1 MAGLAGLKK
10 RDQPSNEDK
19 LVENFIAGADKRVKD
34 LEVKQKK
41 FVRCTFSLNEEV
53 SILIDELVVK
63 GQNAKASRSCM
74 VRIALEH
81 FAMKDSEEIKRIVN
95 ENFNN

>member
-10 RDQPSNEDK
+10 KDQLNNEDK
-19 LVENFIAGADKRVKD
+19 LVESFIAGADKRVKD

-53 SILIDELVVK
+53 STLIDELVVK
-63 GQNAKASRSCM
+63 GQNAKASRSCI

-81 FAMKDSEEIKRIVN
+81 FAMKDNDEIKRIVS
-95 ENFNN
+95 ENLNN